1 MAEPK
6 LQTLPDAISVAGLD
20 GIFEDV
26 ATGDDSKSSNADT
39 MSSETIDVSATDD
52 STDEKYV
59 LVSEAAARLKK
70 SERTIQRWASAKKIP
85 HKIDESGRMWV
96 AVPSAADIKV
106 TYADTDAS
114 EISAGGVDKLS
125 SLVAKLT
132 DDLLQAKDQLSV
144 ASGQI
149 GYLKAHLEEREK
161 DLQERDEKIKL
172 LTDSQQKTVGW
183 WGRFCS
189 WFMGRPSNG

>member
-6 LQTLPDAISVAGLD
+6 LQTLPDAKSTIGLD
-20 GIFEDV
+20 ELFADIATSDDV
-26 ATGDDSKSSNADT
+26 ISERANT
-39 MSSETIDVSATDD
+39 MSAETVDVSATDANQ
-52 STDEKYV
+52 SNEKYV
-59 LVSEAAARLKK
+59 LVAEAAALLKK
-70 SERTIQRWASAKKIP
+70 SERTIQRWASAKKLQ

-96 AVPSAADIKV
+96 AVPSTADIKV
-106 TYADTDAS
+106 SYADSDVS
-114 EISAGGVDKLS
+114 EISPDGIDKLS

-161 DLQERDEKIKL
+161 DLEERDEKIKL
-172 LTDSQQKTVGW
+172 LTY
-183 WGRFCS
+183 
-189 WFMGRPSNG
+189 